1 MCYVTPEVHYLLLL
15 TARDQLEKDYLRHW
29 CAYKVC
35 WLYTAAELI
44 QNGGKVRV
52 PSDPVQKITWQ
63 AFMLHDRGTLNRQAA
78 NFLMAFLKTKITI
91 KFILKT
97 IILHCLSRSPFESI
111 QYQLIFM
118 PGLSLAFDLLIY
130 MYNSRLCDSLS
141 LINTTLWDPLPV
153 QLKPPMIICPW
164 HAQGHTAKLF
174 LSLLV
179 WSIEL
184 WNPLKSSVMTSI
196 PWHATRTHSKVVLSQ

>member
-1 MCYVTPEVHYLLLL
+1 MTPEVHYLLLL
-15 TARDQLEKDYLRHW
+15 TAGDQLEKDYLRHW

-141 LINTTLWDPLPV
+141 LIN
-153 QLKPPMIICPW
+153 
-164 HAQGHTAKLF
+164 
-174 LSLLV
+174 
-179 WSIEL
+179 EL
-184 WNPLKSSVMTSI
+184 CEILCQFSWNPQWSFVHGMLKDILQSCSC
-196 PWHATRTHSKVVLSQ
+196 LS